1 MAPSIRYCGCLVL
14 VAPSRTISSC
24 FSGSYD
30 DFFAAIKRDDPV
42 LVRSLLDRGF
52 DPNTQNS
59 LGYFGLMLA
68 LKEPSPK
75 VVDVLL
81 EHPATRIEV
90 RNASD
95 ESPLMLA
102 SLMGW
107 ADVCKRLIAL
117 DADVNKPG
125 WTPLHYAATG
135 AKLVVIQMLLTNH
148 AYIDAASPNGS
159 TPLMMAAM
167 YGSASAVKLLLEAG
181 ADPTLKNDLGLSAID
196 FARRA
201 NKADAAEVIAA
212 FIRARQPVGVW

>member
-1 MAPSIRYCGCLVL
+1 M
-14 VAPSRTISSC
+14 
-24 FSGSYD
+24 
-30 DFFAAIKRDDPV
+30 AIKRDDAV
-42 LVRSLLDRGF
+42 LIRNLLDRGF

-59 LGYFGLMLA
+59 AGYFGLMLA

-81 EHPATRIEV
+81 DHPATRVEV

-102 SLMGW
+102 SIIGW
-107 ADVCKRLIAL
+107 VDVCSRLIAR

-135 AKLVVIQMLLTNH
+135 AKLAVIQLLLTNH

-167 YGSASAVKLLLEAG
+167 YGSAPAVKLLLDAG

-201 NKADAAEVIAA
+201 NKGDAAEAIAVS
-212 FIRARQPVGVW
+212 IRAKRPTGIW